1 MHYELHFYDII
12 NFRRKSYMKAITV
25 VLSIVLAVAFLAGT
39 VYAEA
44 KFVGTKSCAMCH
56 KAKDKGEAFVIW
68 QKSAHANA
76 FKTLESDAA
85 KKVAKEKGLT
95 KPPAES
101 PECLACHVTGGG
113 TAKNVEATFDMK
125 EGVTC
130 EACHGPASGFK
141 MIHNKAENKA
151 KAIEAGLITGAK
163 AKNCETCHNAKSPT
177 FKGFKMAEMWAK
189 IEHKLPAKK

>member
-1 MHYELHFYDII
+1 M
-12 NFRRKSYMKAITV
+12 RKVSV
-25 VLSIVLAVAFLAGT
+25 VLVIVLAVAVLAGT
-39 VYAEA
+39 SLAEN
-44 KFVGTKSCAMCH
+44 KYVGTKSCSMCH

-85 KKVAKEKGLT
+85 KKVAKDKGIA
-95 KPPAES
+95 KPPAEA

-113 TAKNVEATFDMK
+113 TAKNVEPTFSMQ

-130 EACHGPASGFK
+130 EACHGPASSFK
-141 MIHNKAENKA
+141 MVHTKAENKA
-151 KAIEAGLITGAK
+151 KAVEAGLITGNAAK
-163 AKNCETCHNAKSPT
+163 KCETCHNAKSPT

-189 IEHKLPAKK
+189 IQHPMPKK